1 MNNGNANGDSLSGE
15 ESENIGKT
23 ANVSANHRRPAPPKM
38 GRPAP
43 PKTGPPAPP
52 KVGRPAPPNHKQSSD
67 LNSQIGAAPDS
78 DPVLQKARE
87 LENVCEYN
95 EAAIL
100 YRSIGLTNDENRCL
114 QLALSKSQ
122 SEKTTIIHNG
132 DKIIRDSVIM
142 NDEN

>member
-52 KVGRPAPPNHKQSSD
+52 KVGRPAPPNRRQSSD
-67 LNSQIGAAPDS
+67 LNSQIGEALDS
-78 DPVLQKARE
+78 DPVLQKAKE
-87 LENVCEYN
+87 LEDVGEYN
-95 EAAIL
+95 EAAIYTVHL
-100 YRSIGLTNDENRCL
+100 DLPMMKTDVYSWHYRSHKVRKKRLFTMVT
-114 QLALSKSQ
+114 KS
-122 SEKTTIIHNG
+122 
-132 DKIIRDSVIM
+132 
-142 NDEN
+142 

>member
-1 MNNGNANGDSLSGE
+1 MTNGNASGDRLSGE
-15 ESENIGKT
+15 DSKNIGKT
-23 ANVSANHRRPAPPKM
+23 VNVSANNRRPAPPKM

-52 KVGRPAPPNHKQSSD
+52 KVGRPAPPNHKQSSN
-67 LNSQIGAAPDS
+67 LNSQIAAAPGS
-78 DPVLQKARE
+78 DPVLQKAKE
-87 LENVCEYN
+87 LENVGEYN

-100 YRSIGLTNDENRCL
+100 YRSLGLTNDENRCL

>member
-1 MNNGNANGDSLSGE
+1 METLSE
-15 ESENIGKT
+15 IVSRVRVENIGKT
-23 ANVSANHRRPAPPKM
+23 ANVSAIIAAPRLQM

-52 KVGRPAPPNHKQSSD
+52 KVGRPAPPNLKQSSD

-100 YRSIGLTNDENRCL
+100 YRSLGLTNDENRCL

-122 SEKTTIIHNG
+122 SERTTIIHNG

>member
-1 MNNGNANGDSLSGE
+1 MTSGNGKEDRVSGD

-23 ANVSANHRRPAPPKM
+23 ANVSTDPRRPAPPKM

-52 KVGRPAPPNHKQSSD
+52 KVGRPAPPKHKQSSD
-67 LNSQIGAAPDS
+67 FNSQIGTALDS
-78 DPVLQKARE
+78 DPVLQKAKE
-87 LENVCEYN
+87 LETVGEYS

-100 YRSIGLTNDENRCL
+100 YRSLGFTNDENRCL

-142 NDEN
+142 NDDN